1 MRSTRLSQVGVPAA
15 VVAIVVMMVVPLPT
29 MLLDLLLVCNLA
41 GATVILLVS
50 MNVRRTLDF
59 SIFPSLLLIATLFRL
74 ALNVSSTRLVLL
86 HGNAG
91 KVIESFGHFV
101 VGGSVVVGLVIFLIL
116 SVIQF
121 IVITNGAGRVAEVGA
136 RFTLDAMPGK
146 QMAIDADLNSG
157 LITEDE
163 ARRRRREVAA
173 EADFYGAM
181 DGASKFVKG
190 DAIAGLLITT
200 INLFGGFVIG
210 VLQHHLSI
218 TDAVNRYSLL
228 SVGDGLVSQIPAL
241 LISIA
246 SGLVVTRAAT
256 EADMGTDLI
265 AQLGR
270 QEQQLRVAGT
280 CIGLMALVPG
290 LPKIPFLAVGAA
302 LWFASIRVKES
313 NAAEAEAEKAAAVA
327 GNAAALAGHAPDS
340 PEELASSML
349 VEPLELEIGLGLMDL
364 ADTARGGDLLDRVRA
379 LRRKV
384 AMELGIV
391 IPPVRTRD
399 NLDLPPAAYAIRVHG
414 VEVAR
419 GEAPSGS
426 VLVLGERPSGV
437 PGTPTRDP
445 VFGLDASWV
454 PAEFAAQA
462 ELAGATV
469 VDRGSVVTAHMA
481 EVVRGNAGRLLSRQ
495 DVKMLVDAVRASDP
509 VVADE
514 FGNAGLSLAEVQRVL
529 QALLDE
535 VVPIRDLVRILE
547 VLSERARV
555 SKDTEVLTE
564 AVRVAIGPSISA
576 GHAPDG
582 KLPVLTLDPLLEHAL
597 LEAVRPAETGSFLAL
612 DPEIAERLLAEV
624 SARATAAEQQG
635 RQPVLVCAAPIR
647 PALRRL
653 VRNVQPQL
661 AVVSYLEI
669 GRQLELESMGVVS
682 LVPATV

>member
-1 MRSTRLSQVGVPAA
+1 
-15 VVAIVVMMVVPLPT
+15 
-29 MLLDLLLVCNLA
+29 
-41 GATVILLVS
+41 
-50 MNVRRTLDF
+50 
-59 SIFPSLLLIATLFRL
+59 
-74 ALNVSSTRLVLL
+74 
-86 HGNAG
+86 
-91 KVIESFGHFV
+91 
-101 VGGSVVVGLVIFLIL
+101 
-116 SVIQF
+116 
-121 IVITNGAGRVAEVGA
+121 
-136 RFTLDAMPGK
+136 
-146 QMAIDADLNSG
+146 
-157 LITEDE
+157 
-163 ARRRRREVAA
+163 
-173 EADFYGAM
+173 
-181 DGASKFVKG
+181 
-190 DAIAGLLITT
+190 
-200 INLFGGFVIG
+200 
-210 VLQHHLSI
+210 
-218 TDAVNRYSLL
+218 
-228 SVGDGLVSQIPAL
+228 
-241 LISIA
+241 
-246 SGLVVTRAAT
+246 
-256 EADMGTDLI
+256 
-265 AQLGR
+265 
-270 QEQQLRVAGT
+270 
-280 CIGLMALVPG
+280 
-290 LPKIPFLAVGAA
+290 
-302 LWFASIRVKES
+302 
-313 NAAEAEAEKAAAVA
+313 
-327 GNAAALAGHAPDS
+327 
-340 PEELASSML
+340 
-349 VEPLELEIGLGLMDL
+349 
-364 ADTARGGDLLDRVRA
+364 
-379 LRRKV
+379 
-384 AMELGIV
+384 
-391 IPPVRTRD
+391 
-399 NLDLPPAAYAIRVHG
+399 
-414 VEVAR
+414 
-419 GEAPSGS
+419 

-445 VFGLDASWV
+445 VFGLAASWV
-454 PAEFAAQA
+454 PAEFSAQA

-555 SKDTEVLTE
+555 SKDTAVLTE

-635 RQPVLVCAAPIR
+635 R

-682 LVPATV
+682 LVPATVRGEEPGVGPRGGPQPLRRHGHDRGGQPAPQGRRRRVLQPGAVRGRGRRRRRPRRAPGRVRARGHGRLLRRAPGAGGRRERRRRRSGPNDLDGAAAVLGRARIDHAPHGGEARTRSDRCAAGLDAAGRRQPDAGPPRSPRGRPPGGGGQPG